1 MNYYLKKNLLIFALL
16 GIIYYYDLKYILSI
30 LFNSLTIVVTIFAT
44 LSKLYIQSFYT
55 VISSLFSIF
64 YPKFWSIVTL
74 ISLCCLVKE
83 IANILFEIAN
93 FLVKISNNLSA
104 LLIQSTIILQL
115 LRNQNT
121 VLLKIGE
128 LNRLLVEVSIH
139 GQNVV

>member
-16 GIIYYYDLKYILSI
+16 GIIYYYDLKILSI
-30 LFNSLTIVVTIFAT
+30 LLNSLTIVVTIFAT
-44 LSKLYIQSFYT
+44 LSKLYINSFYT

-83 IANILFEIAN
+83 IADILFGIAN

-121 VLLKIGE
+121 VLLKIEE
-128 LNRLLVEVSIH
+128 LNRLLVEVAIH